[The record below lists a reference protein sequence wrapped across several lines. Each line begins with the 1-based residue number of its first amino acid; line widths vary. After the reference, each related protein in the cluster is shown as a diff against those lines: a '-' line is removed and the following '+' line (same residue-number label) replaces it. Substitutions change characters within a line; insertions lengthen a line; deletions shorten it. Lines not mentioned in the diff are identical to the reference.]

1 MTTAI
6 AATAPASPGRWLFV
20 ITAGLWIWSCCFIVL
35 YAGLSLGCEA
45 GWHQVALLGMSRL
58 TVALALAWA
67 LHLVLLA
74 ALLMHVLRWRGRP
87 AWLRGLG
94 SMLTGIAIVATL
106 WIGWPVLALPPCDG
120 PELRATPAPLLFTPD
135 TKGATS

>member
-1 MTTAI
+1 MTRPS
-6 AATAPASPGRWLFV
+6 AAAAPASPRRWLAYL
-20 ITAGLWIWSCCFIVL
+20 TGGLWIWSVCFVVL

-45 GWHQVALLGMSRL
+45 RWHQQSLFGASRL
-58 TVALALAWA
+58 VVALALAWA

-74 ALLMHVLRWRGRP
+74 ALLLHVLRWRGRP

-94 SMLTGIAIVATL
+94 STLTGVAIVATL

-120 PELRATPAPLLFTPD
+120 PELRAAPAPLLFTPD
-135 TKGATS
+135 TKGAA